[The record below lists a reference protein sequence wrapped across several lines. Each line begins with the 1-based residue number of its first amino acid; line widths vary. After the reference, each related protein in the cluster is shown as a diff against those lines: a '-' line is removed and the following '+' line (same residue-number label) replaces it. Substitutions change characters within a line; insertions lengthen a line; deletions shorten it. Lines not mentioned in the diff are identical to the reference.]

1 MNQVDEKLGQLG
13 GLNLHLVP
21 SKKFKTISFVV
32 RFKAP
37 LNRTTVTE
45 RALLPYILRQASN
58 KYSSRRELQQKLDDL
73 YGAFFS
79 INGAKKGNFHIIT
92 FRLEIPNPRFLEN
105 ESALIEDSFKLLNEI
120 INRPKVSGNSF
131 DSSIVDREK
140 ETLKQKID
148 SIRDD
153 KMSYA
158 NMRLIDEMCKDEV
171 YQTHVHGYLDD
182 LSTIDG
188 KSLYTYYQS
197 LLQEDSMDF
206 YVLGDF
212 EEINVRNSITAMFK
226 KDKVLNKS
234 FQFLKGNKKRIEP
247 KLITEKQDL
256 QQAKLHIG
264 YRTNCT
270 YSDKLYFALH
280 VFNGMYGGFPNSK
293 LFVNVREKN
302 SLAYYASSRLESHKG
317 LLFVFSG
324 IAPKD
329 FQQAKKI
336 IDQQMEAMK
345 NGDFTEDEISSTKE
359 LIVNQLLETLD
370 HPLGIIEMLY
380 QQVVANHT
388 LSPDDLIANIKKVS
402 RQNILDIAQLIE
414 EDTTYLLTNK
424 GKEQLND

>member
-105 ESALIEDSFKLLNEI
+105 ESALIEDSFKILNEI